1 MRTHLPVTIPP
12 GARLLMKIMS
22 SERADRY
29 ISEMMLPSLAKATRA
44 FEVKLDEVAERMMN
58 PYLCLRAVFAHYAFA
73 RRGKD
78 RFELSELALMA
89 MDATFDNVTY
99 KQFLKK
105 DDAVELWDNFKAIC
119 HKRRRKAMEQLNR
132 GIIQGLAE
140 LAQEIYKQDGVG
152 SIAGWVVDGI
162 EKTEGRVEPQFLRMV
177 DVRGV
182 GPKLASVFLRDVVYM
197 YGLEDSIE
205 PMDLLYI
212 QPIDKW
218 IRLIGP
224 YIAEEVT
231 EKTADWVLAGKLVK
245 YTRRAEISGIRF
257 NMGATYFGMREVKDP
272 ELYTEKLA
280 ELPELLDLLGN
291 R

>member
-12 GARLLMKIMS
+12 GSRLLMKIMS

-105 DDAVELWDNFKAIC
+105 DDAVELWENFKAIC

-197 YGLEDSIE
+197 FGLEDSVE

-218 IRLIGP
+218 LRLIGP
-224 YIAEEVT
+224 YIAAEVS

-245 YTRRAEISGIRF
+245 YTRRAEVSGIRF

-272 ELYTEKLA
+272 EIYTEKLA

>member
-1 MRTHLPVTIPP
+1 M
-12 GARLLMKIMS
+12 LMKIMS

-218 IRLIGP
+218 LRLIGP
-224 YIAEEVT
+224 YIAEEVSD
-231 EKTADWVLAGKLVK
+231 KTADWVLAGKLVK

-257 NMGATYFGMREVKDP
+257 NMGSTYFGMREVKDP
-272 ELYTEKLA
+272 DLYTEKLA